1 MKSFIVPLVFLLSLA
16 SPVFAQ
22 QTNLVFQE
30 DTPITW
36 LGLDFSQA
44 KFIGD
49 TERFNTDED
58 VFKLMYALNVLM
70 ISEAEKYDIGKAF
83 KKNNVTQKLDVTVEH
98 NKVLDA
104 QSIVSTDL
112 NDVKRLAPDDIQEII
127 AGYDFDTLKGLGLM
141 FNVEAFSKV
150 HNKASIFVT
159 FIDMENKQVVL
170 TERFTASPKGF
181 GLRNYWAG
189 AVYTMLK
196 SLKSMDYRTMRKKYT
211 KL

>member
-1 MKSFIVPLVFLLSLA
+1 MKSFIVRLVFLLNLS
-16 SPVFAQ
+16 SPIFAQ
-22 QTNLVFQE
+22 QTTRVFQE

-36 LGLDFSQA
+36 LGLDFSEA

-49 TERFNTDED
+49 TERFTTDED

-70 ISEAEKYDIGKAF
+70 INEAEKYDIGKAF
-83 KKNNVTQKLDVTVEH
+83 KKNNVTHKLDVTIEH
-98 NKVLDA
+98 NKGLDA
-104 QSIVSTDL
+104 QSVVSTDL
-112 NDVKRLAPDDIQEII
+112 KDVKRLTPDDIQDIV
-127 AGYDFDTLKGLGLM
+127 AGYDFNTLKGLGLM
-141 FNVEAFSKV
+141 FNVEAFSKS
-150 HNKASIFVT
+150 HNKGSIFIT

-196 SLKSMDYRTMRKKYT
+196 SLKSIDYRTMRKKYT